1 MNEEI
6 KWNEVFTLKGFLLNE
21 SGVDIKS
28 QYFWDLRVRM
38 LMATIATIVFNS
50 P

>member
-6 KWNEVFTLKGFLLNE
+6 KWNEVFTLKGFLLKTT
-21 SGVDIKS
+21 GVDIKS
-28 QYFWDLRVRM
+28 QYIWDPRVLM
-38 LMATIATIVFNS
+38 LMGTIATIVFNN